1 MATLQ
6 ATSLID
12 CLYIPDFIASGTK
25 MVFNNATTPTSWTKD
40 TTYNNYTFRVVNG
53 SVSTGGENPFSS
65 LMSSTFPISGTVTAV
80 TSGAGSVAQRTLSLT
95 LSTTFA
101 SFIAQQSA
109 AQTPPHTHTYSDPPV
124 VQATSGATSI
134 SLRSSGTSNSIGDG
148 LQHSHNSAN
157 VPHTH
162 TLPSPPAHNH
172 PFTETGPHSHA
183 SITGTQNFAV
193 NYIDV
198 ILASKD

>member
-65 LMSSTFPISGTVTAV
+65 LMSSTFPISLQLLLVLLLNKV
-80 TSGAGSVAQRTLSLT
+80 LHKLLHILT
-95 LSTTFA
+95 L
-101 SFIAQQSA
+101 
-109 AQTPPHTHTYSDPPV
+109 
-124 VQATSGATSI
+124 
-134 SLRSSGTSNSIGDG
+134 
-148 LQHSHNSAN
+148 
-157 VPHTH
+157 
-162 TLPSPPAHNH
+162 
-172 PFTETGPHSHA
+172 
-183 SITGTQNFAV
+183 
-193 NYIDV
+193 
-198 ILASKD
+198 ILIHL